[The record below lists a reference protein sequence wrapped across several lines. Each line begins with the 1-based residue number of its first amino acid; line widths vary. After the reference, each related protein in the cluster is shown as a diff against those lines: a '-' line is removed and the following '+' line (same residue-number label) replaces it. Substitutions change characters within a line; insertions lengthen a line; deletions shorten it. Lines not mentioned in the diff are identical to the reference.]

1 MDIKS
6 TNNIGISGDANFTIE
21 IVSNLWEDG
30 KNQNYSTVENCM
42 EAWWGSSGTGLGNKC
57 VLGYKRTNKKIF
69 VDFVNNTSF
78 SNDEID
84 LIGKTSYKSFRK
96 TKVGQIKNGDTDIGK
111 INYNG
116 NDILNTYTGTATF
129 TPNIE
134 DSQVQVGRGWQYNN
148 QNRTIYGSVK
158 SVRIYNRVLTDEEI
172 KHNYELDKARF
183 KIE

>member
-1 MDIKS
+1 MKKLVIEFSNVRLITPSGLSLVGQLLGKSNFIKKC
-6 TNNIGISGDANFTIE
+6 NNMK
-21 IVSNLWEDG
+21 VDG
-30 KNQNYSTVENCM
+30 KRSQS
-42 EAWWGSSGTGLGNKC
+42 
-57 VLGYKRTNKKIF
+57 
-69 VDFVNNTSF
+69 
-78 SNDEID
+78 
-84 LIGKTSYKSFRK
+84 
-96 TKVGQIKNGDTDIGK
+96 QIKNGDTDIGK

-158 SVRIYNRVLTDEEI
+158 SVRIYNKVLTDEEI